1 MISEIWVLIYV
12 KLLSVLFYNYK
23 MLNTFPLCQVDTST
37 GEADEDGVEDEYQLE
52 EFEVVAADYM
62 LRAPCL
68 QTSGMPGK
76 ILHAACQMAPY
87 SIYTYVGP

>member
-1 MISEIWVLIYV
+1 MI
-12 KLLSVLFYNYK
+12 SVLF
-23 MLNTFPLCQVDTST
+23 
-37 GEADEDGVEDEYQLE
+37 EI
-52 EFEVVAADYM
+52 EVVAADYM